1 MADGSER
8 PDFVTHFLKGIER
21 FNNREFWEAHEEWE
35 EIWLHASSEVHQFLQ
50 GLIQIAAAYHHV
62 KRGTLRGAV
71 RLFDAALARL
81 QAFPPQYCGVDRL
94 PLVEICLQHRKI
106 VADVL
111 QASPPDQASWPERVT
126 SGNFPV
132 ILLMESPAFPIPPR
146 VDW

>member
-1 MADGSER
+1 MADGTDR

-21 FNNREFWEAHEEWE
+21 FNKREFWDAHEEWE
-35 EIWLHASSEVHQFLQ
+35 EIWLHASSEMHQFLQ

-81 QAFPPQYCGVDRL
+81 EPFPPQYCGLDRP
-94 PLVEICLQHRKI
+94 PLVETCLRHRQL
-106 VADVL
+106 VADLL
-111 QASPPDQASWPERVT
+111 QASARDQTTWSERIAEG
-126 SGNFPV
+126 SFPSIRLHQDPSFPV
-132 ILLMESPAFPIPPR
+132 PPR

>member
-1 MADGSER
+1 MADGPER
-8 PDFVTHFLKGIER
+8 PDFVTHFLRGIER

-35 EIWLHASSEVHQFLQ
+35 EIWLHASSEAHQFLQ

-81 QAFPPQYCGVDRL
+81 QPFPPQYCGVDRL
-94 PLVEICLQHRKI
+94 PLIEVCLQHRKI

-111 QASPPDQASWPERVT
+111 QASAPEQT
-126 SGNFPV
+126 TWSEQIAHESFPA
-132 ILLMESPAFPIPPR
+132 IRLKEAPGFSIPPR